1 MTVQLK
7 VPGMACSACTASIT
21 KAVTA
26 VDPMAKVE
34 ADLKTKLINIETQ
47 ASRIAIKDAIASAG
61 YQVV

>member
-7 VPGMACSACTASIT
+7 VPGMACSACTANIT

-34 ADLKTKLINIETQ
+34 ADLKTKLISIETQ
-47 ASRIAIKDAIASAG
+47 ASRITIKDAIAAAG